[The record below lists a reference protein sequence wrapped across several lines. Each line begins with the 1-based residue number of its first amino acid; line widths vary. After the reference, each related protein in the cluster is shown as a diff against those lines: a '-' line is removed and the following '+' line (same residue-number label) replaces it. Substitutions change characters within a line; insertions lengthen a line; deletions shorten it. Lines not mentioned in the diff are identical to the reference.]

1 MSKTTK
7 ATRYDAVISQEL
19 GNSKNGGEMITLTFL
34 NLETREESR
43 SYIDETMTNFMQ
55 WAEIITQ
62 PQKGFI
68 IQDLKEK
75 RNYGRY
81 NHTILNADCVP
92 VVAAEFPDVKKMEN
106 QIRKMWAKEDFL
118 ATPYGKLFE

>member
-75 RNYGRY
+75 RSYGRY